1 MKPVSRQVYNQVGR
15 QVMDLLMDQ
24 ICEDT
29 T

>member
-24 ICEDT
+24 ICEDIT
-29 T
+29 